1 MFNVI
6 PVGAQMDRFLVV
18 GHHYITDI
26 MIHAL
31 QSAPNVID
39 MFVIIISDRV
49 NYHFTGN
56 SG

>member
-1 MFNVI
+1 MFNLI
-6 PVGAQMDRFLVV
+6 PVGARMDRILVV

-26 MIHAL
+26 IIHAL

-49 NYHFTGN
+49 N
-56 SG
+56 